1 MTKARNIAN
10 LASDGSALADG
21 TINYTDVSGTPTLAT
36 VATSGAYADV
46 TGTPTLAAVATTGA
60 YADVTGTPAAALPL
74 TGGTLSGAVTVVGS
88 TNAATFRS
96 ASTMYQAQ
104 LKVIDTT
111 ALAANT
117 GGKISF
123 MGVYNSGGGETEYGQ
138 IQGIKEN
145 ATDGDFAGALAFYS
159 RANAANPAE
168 RMRIDSS
175 GAVTMPY
182 QPAFLAI
189 PTGGQH
195 NFPINA
201 QTTVDFANEI
211 FDQGNNFSS
220 NTFTAPVSGR
230 YQFSVMLYA
239 NNMDTATD
247 YYQCQL
253 VTSNRTYSQIV
264 SSNRY
269 TADLTYYSFA
279 VSILVD
285 MDAGDTASVKIDV
298 PNSGT
303 AQLDLESTAS
313 RFSGYLVA

>member
-1 MTKARNIAN
+1 MSKQSDLLN
-10 LASDGSALADG
+10 L
-21 TINYTDVSGTPTLAT
+21 TDAISVSGTNVGIGTGSPDVFSRGDSKTL
-36 VATSGAYADV
+36 GIQ
-46 TGTPTLAAVATTGA
+46 GATTASLG
-60 YADVTGTPAAALPL
+60 V
-74 TGGTLSGAVTVVGS
+74 
-88 TNAATFRS
+88 NAAS
-96 ASTMYQAQ
+96 GSIASIYVGQ
-104 LKVIDTT
+104 
-111 ALAANT
+111 N
-117 GGKISF
+117 
-123 MGVYNSGGGETEYGQ
+123 GVRAGQ
-138 IQGIKEN
+138 IVGASGSMTIN
-145 ATDGDFAGALAFYS
+145 AGSSNYLSLGTDFT
-159 RANAANPAE
+159 E
-168 RMRIDSS
+168 RMKIDSA
-175 GAVTMPY
+175 GRVTMPY

-189 PTGGQH
+189 PTGGQY

-211 FDQGNNFSS
+211 FDQGNNFSGS
-220 NTFTAPVSGR
+220 TTFTAPVSGR

-247 YYQCQL
+247 YYQCIL
-253 VTSNRTYSQIV
+253 ETSNRTYPQIV

-269 TADLTYYSFA
+269 TADLTYFSFA

>member
-1 MTKARNIAN
+1 MAITLDGTTGITTPASTVGGSAVLTTASSLASAN
-10 LASDGSALADG
+10 L
-21 TINYTDVSGTPTLAT
+21 
-36 VATSGAYADV
+36 
-46 TGTPTLAAVATTGA
+46 TGAVAVDA
-60 YADVTGTPAAALPL
+60 
-74 TGGTLSGAVTVVGS
+74 SG
-88 TNAATFRS
+88 R
-96 ASTMYQAQ
+96 
-104 LKVIDTT
+104 
-111 ALAANT
+111 
-117 GGKISF
+117 
-123 MGVYNSGGGETEYGQ
+123 
-138 IQGIKEN
+138 
-145 ATDGDFAGALAFYS
+145 
-159 RANAANPAE
+159 
-168 RMRIDSS
+168 
-175 GAVTMPY
+175 VTMPY

-189 PTGGQH
+189 PTGSQL

-247 YYQCQL
+247 YYQCIL
-253 VTSNRTYSQIV
+253 ATSNRTYSQIV

-303 AQLDLESTAS
+303 AQLDLESTTS